1 MKLFALNFFA
11 KHYMIISAATSQQTT
26 FSISSGVPCASRALI
41 WEVFFTSRKRG
52 FYLPTHF
59 PWIEQNFNTYCLTL
73 SENSCG
79 ASVAT
84 LVLRIQRLPSGS
96 RYAMV
101 GMVCVDQ
108 AWRGHGLSKRLISNA
123 LTFASEQQISSLLL
137 WTTKPNIYREHGFT
151 PDNEICDTFNR
162 VSLNPLR
169 PFATVAFTKVSPD
182 ASRGLP
188 PFAKQL
194 IRFES
199 DAAELICVDTEQG
212 MALAEWKGPLP
223 AVFDLIESAL
233 PTTWNLNAPEGSQI
247 FDEINRR
254 EHFCIPLLGA
264 ERMVRHLGTPILIPY
279 ISILERI

>member
-1 MKLFALNFFA
+1 
-11 KHYMIISAATSQQTT
+11 MIISAATSQQTN
-26 FSISSGVPCASRALI
+26 FSISSGVPCASRLLI
-41 WEVFFTSRKRG
+41 WNVFFASRKRG
-52 FYLPTHF
+52 FDLPTHF
-59 PWIEQNFNTYCLTL
+59 PWIEQKFNTYCLTL
-73 SENSCG
+73 SDNSCG

-96 RYAMV
+96 RYAMM

-123 LTFASEQQISSLLL
+123 LAFASEQQINSLLL

-151 PDNEICDTFNR
+151 PDNEICDTFNK

-169 PFATVAFTKVSPD
+169 PFAKVAFSKGNPDVSC
-182 ASRGLP
+182 GLP

-194 IRFES
+194 ILFES
-199 DAAELICVDTEQG
+199 DAAKLICADTDQG
-212 MALAEWKGPLP
+212 MALAEWKGSIPE
-223 AVFDLIESAL
+223 VFDLIESAL

-254 EHFCIPLLGA
+254 GHFCMPLPGA
-264 ERMVRHLGTPILIPY
+264 QRMVRHLGTPNLIPY